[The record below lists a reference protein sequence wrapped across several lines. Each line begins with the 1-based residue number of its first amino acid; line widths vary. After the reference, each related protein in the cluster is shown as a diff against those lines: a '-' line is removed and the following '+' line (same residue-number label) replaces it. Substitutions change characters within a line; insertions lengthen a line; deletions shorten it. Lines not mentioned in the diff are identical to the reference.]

1 VNEVVEKGGRGQR
14 VDKKRDVKPTVELD
28 LKDTIYRLSGITFLP
43 VKDVCPALC
52 MLVINDRR
60 SIEYL
65 SKFFKRDLLF
75 DTTIFRGHV
84 TNKSVEKRLN
94 GYGERIT
101 MRLSQI
107 EYAKVAL
114 LAFAL
119 DCTVSRAT
127 AILLEMSMSEVRF
140 VNAYIKEFLRHELSE
155 SQMRE
160 FKEILRYVNKH
171 GESHHSWASLLA
183 HVMDEVGTPVTR
195 ISEAVSD
202 FIDLKWRE

>member
-1 VNEVVEKGGRGQR
+1 MKKREERVQR
-14 VDKKRDVKPTVELD
+14 SDKKRDVKPTIKLD
-28 LKDTIYRLSGITFLP
+28 LKDALYRLSGITYTP
-43 VKDVCPALC
+43 VKDVCPSLC
-52 MLVINDRR
+52 MLVVNDRR

-65 SKFFKRDLLF
+65 SKYFKRDLLF
-75 DTTIFRGHV
+75 DNTIFRGHV
-84 TNKSVEKRLN
+84 TNPTIEKRLN
-94 GYGERIT
+94 DLGERVT
-101 MRLSQI
+101 MRLMYN
-107 EYAKVAL
+107 EYSKVAL

-127 AILLEMSMSEVRF
+127 ALLLEISMGEVRF

-183 HVMDEVGTPVTR
+183 HVVDEVGTPVAR
-195 ISEAVSD
+195 IKEAVSD
-202 FIDLKWRE
+202 FIDLKWRD

>member
-1 VNEVVEKGGRGQR
+1 MEKKGERVQR
-14 VDKKRDVKPTVELD
+14 IDKKRDVKPTIRLD
-28 LKDTIYRLSGITFLP
+28 LKDTIYRVSNLTYVP

-60 SIEYL
+60 SIQSL

-84 TNKSVEKRLN
+84 TNQTVEKRLN

-101 MRLSQI
+101 MRLLHS
-107 EYAKVAL
+107 EYSKIAL

-127 AILLEMSMSEVRF
+127 AILLEISMSEARF
-140 VNAYIKEFLRHELSE
+140 LNEYIKEFLHHELSE
-155 SQMRE
+155 SQLRE
-160 FKEILRYVNKH
+160 FKEILRYVNKY

-183 HVMDEVGTPVTR
+183 HVVDEVGTPVSR
-195 ISEAVSD
+195 IKEAVSD
-202 FIDLKWRE
+202 FIDLKWRD